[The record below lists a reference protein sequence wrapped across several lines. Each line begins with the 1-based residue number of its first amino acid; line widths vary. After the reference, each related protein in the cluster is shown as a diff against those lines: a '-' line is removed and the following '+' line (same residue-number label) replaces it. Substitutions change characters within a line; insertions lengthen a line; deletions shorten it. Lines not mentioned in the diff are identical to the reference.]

1 MKFGS
6 REICDVVFKAASANQ
21 KVGKRTFAQYQPVFM
36 IDTAR
41 TSTIEQATS
50 TVYAQGGKGYNRLI
64 AWEGEKT
71 VTYNVEDALISPQG
85 LAVLTGAGVAEAS
98 DSAVQHVHT
107 VLQGTVVKTGTAGSE
122 KYSVSF
128 DLDALNE
135 ELGTSLEEIYVCKTI
150 TAYGTVLDGSGAGID
165 FVDNVTITGT
175 AKTGDNT
182 LIEVKDSQDVTFEV
196 GSTYEGKTVAFDFYV
211 AMNSGVTEITIRPES
226 LGGYF
231 YVEGDTLYR
240 REDNGKDMAATI
252 TFPKVKVQS
261 AFTLSMSASGDPS
274 TFSFVMDAMPAY
286 TRFDHTHK
294 TVCNIQIVG
303 TDADAASEESD
314 EHTHSF

>member
-6 REICDVVFKAASANQ
+6 REICDVVFKAAAEGQ
-21 KVGKRTFAQYQPVFM
+21 KVGTRTFHQYQPVFM

-71 VTYNVEDALISPQG
+71 VTYTVEDALISPQG
-85 LAVLTGAGVAEAS
+85 LAVLTGAGVAVAKTADAS
-98 DSAVQHVHT
+98 SAQHVHV
-107 VLQGTVVKTGTAGSE
+107 VLQGVTDSTTGAATF
-122 KYSVSF
+122 KLV
-128 DLDALNE
+128 DLQD
-135 ELGTSLEEIYVCKTI
+135 ELGVTDDTFYVCTNTTVPI
-150 TAYGTVLDGSGAGID
+150 YGTVLDGSGAGIEFID
-165 FVDNVTITGT
+165 TVTTNAESGAQFVEVDSTHDLVLT
-175 AKTGDNT
+175 AESAK
-182 LIEVKDSQDVTFEV
+182 
-196 GSTYEGKTVAFDFYV
+196 GKTVAFDFYV
-211 AMNSGVTEITIRPES
+211 IMRNGVTEITIRPES

-286 TRFDHTHK
+286 TRFDHSHK

-303 TDADAASEESD
+303 DDSGVTESTPAD
-314 EHTHSF
+314 HTHSF